1 MAKPILQFRS
11 LSGPQLAQYADNI
24 LVKMTENAIVFPD
37 PDPSLADLESVLT
50 LFNRSLAD
58 AAFRDMRQVEIKN
71 QHLAA
76 LRQVIFELSLYV
88 TKVSKGDRAII
99 LAAGFMPSKTAAPIG
114 VAPKPQDFR
123 AQLMLDNPGHV
134 RLRVNAW
141 KPTLVYQFEYRK
153 RQEGEPWKHVLSSK
167 STCVISGLETLEAYE
182 FRVAYINSD
191 PLVTYSDVVSTHVL

>member
-11 LSGPQLAQYADNI
+11 LSGPHLAQYADNI
-24 LVKMTENAIVFPD
+24 LVKMTENATVFPD
-37 PDPSLADLESVLT
+37 PDPSLADLESALT

-71 QHLAA
+71 QHLSA

-153 RQEGEPWKHVLSSK
+153 RQEGEPWQQVLSSK
-167 STCVISGLETLEAYE
+167 STCVISGLEALEAYE